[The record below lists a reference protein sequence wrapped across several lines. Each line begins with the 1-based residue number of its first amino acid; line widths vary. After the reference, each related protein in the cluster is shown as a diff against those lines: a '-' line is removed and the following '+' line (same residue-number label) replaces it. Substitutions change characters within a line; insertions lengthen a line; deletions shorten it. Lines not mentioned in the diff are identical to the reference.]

1 MDKTAERIKYT
12 GKPGTEDWG
21 VGELQLLDVA
31 QHDGLGRDD
40 RRMPDDASLR
50 DPFGAMA
57 GMFAI
62 GGCP

>member
-1 MDKTAERIKYT
+1 MEKT
-12 GKPGTEDWG
+12 
-21 VGELQLLDVA
+21 GELNILENLER
-31 QHDGLGRDD
+31 LGRDD